1 MRSTQDSAVS
11 VRAGSVSLI
20 LPITNGSAP
29 DGDEV
34 VAYRAI
40 LENQAGLESVEVIVS
55 RGRRDAILST
65 QPQDES
71 LDDPSAELGRCVW
84 SDNSEWPTLVR
95 AGLAAASGDHFV
107 VLDVNRHYTPE
118 SLIRVLDPIRGNQC
132 DMAVAVPGRGRF
144 RLASHLRSWLGLGFI
159 SRLFLGTSDVFS
171 GLFALRRNAWD
182 SEFKHRPARGSILV
196 LDTLLRRQARSMDV
210 PVSVGNRFRTGRIGL
225 KDVRPLKHLLDR
237 RFGNYSRLVQFCI
250 VGASGMFVDLSLY
263 ALLQHLLSY
272 TWLADRKSVL
282 FGDTWHL
289 VIAAGM
295 SIGCAL
301 VWNFMLN
308 RRLTFNDAHKGAL
321 LRQFLTYV
329 LSNALAILLSFSVRL
344 YLPAHVAFFER
355 HRLAAAVVGI
365 VAATGISFS
374 MSRWLVFSR
383 RTEPKLVA
391 HFPLDHPPA
400 VGQSIGHP

>member
-29 DGDEV
+29 AEHD
-34 VAYRAI
+34 VALYRAI
-40 LENQAGLESVEVIVS
+40 LENQAGFESVEVIVS
-55 RGRRDAILST
+55 RGRRDARKSV
-65 QPQDES
+65 QPQDEP
-71 LDDPSAELGRCVW
+71 LDDTSREFGRCVW

-95 AGLAAASGDHFV
+95 AGLAAASGEHLV
-107 VLDVNRHYTPE
+107 VLDINRHYSPD
-118 SLIRVLDPIRGNQC
+118 SMLRVLDPIRDGQC
-132 DMAVAVPGRGRF
+132 DLAVAVPRHGRWK
-144 RLASHLRSWLGLGFI
+144 LASRLRSWLGLGLI
-159 SRLFLGTSDVFS
+159 SRLFLGTSDMFS

-182 SEFKHRPARGSILV
+182 SELQHRPARGSILV
-196 LDTLLRRQARSMDV
+196 LDTLSRRQARSIDV
-210 PVSVGNRFRTGRIGL
+210 PVVVDSRFRTGRIGF
-225 KDVRPLKHLLDR
+225 KDLRPLKHLLDR

-250 VGASGMFVDLSLY
+250 VGASGMVVDLSLY
-263 ALLQHLLSY
+263 ALLQYLLSY
-272 TWLADRKSVL
+272 TWLAQSKSAL
-282 FGDTWHL
+282 FGGTWHL
-289 VIAAGM
+289 AIAAGL

-321 LRQFLTYV
+321 LRQFSTYV

-344 YLPAHVAFFER
+344 YLPAHIVFFER

-383 RTEPKLVA
+383 RPEPKLAA
-391 HFPLDHPPA
+391 HFPLGHSPA
-400 VGQSIGHP
+400 VGQSTGHP